1 MSGPLAIYLHDHLA
15 GAAFAVELLESM
27 RDQHAGKPLG
37 QFATGLLVQIEQDR
51 AVLRGLSERVGAASS
66 AVKELTAWV
75 AERLSRVK
83 LRGHR
88 DEDLET
94 FEALEFLQLGIHGK
108 LALWRAL
115 AVAAATDARLKAT
128 DFSRLAG
135 RAEEQE
141 NSVEQQRLEAA
152 RRAFSRL
159 EYR

>member
-1 MSGPLAIYLHDHLA
+1 MSDPLAIYLHDHLA
-15 GAAFAVELLESM
+15 GAALAIELLESM

-37 QFATGLLVQIEQDR
+37 QFATGLLVEIEADR
-51 AVLRGLSERVGAASS
+51 DVLRGLSERVGAGSNAF
-66 AVKELTAWV
+66 KELTAWL

-83 LRGHR
+83 LSGQR
-88 DEDLET
+88 DGDLET

-115 AVAAATDARLKAT
+115 AVAAATDARLKST

-135 RAEEQE
+135 RAKEQE

-152 RRAFSRL
+152 RTAFRPA
-159 EYR
+159 RT